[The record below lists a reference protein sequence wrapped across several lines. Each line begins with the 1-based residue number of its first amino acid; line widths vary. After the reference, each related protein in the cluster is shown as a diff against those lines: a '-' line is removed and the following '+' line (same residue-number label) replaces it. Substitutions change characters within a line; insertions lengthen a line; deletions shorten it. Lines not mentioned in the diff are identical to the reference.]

1 MSVTLLKESIE
12 WKLNEDSSCSATKAF
27 SVNDFELS
35 TKIRRIDRTLHAQ
48 LQNETHDPGILY
60 PSNTESFQSE
70 KVITVTKEKKKI
82 SLVNPVKLILTTM
95 DDPRS
100 CNVMPHKS
108 ARPAF

>member
-1 MSVTLLKESIE
+1 MRQKERLGHLYSRMSFTLLKESIE

-70 KVITVTKEKKKI
+70 KVITVTKEKKK
-82 SLVNPVKLILTTM
+82 K
-95 DDPRS
+95 
-100 CNVMPHKS
+100 
-108 ARPAF
+108 